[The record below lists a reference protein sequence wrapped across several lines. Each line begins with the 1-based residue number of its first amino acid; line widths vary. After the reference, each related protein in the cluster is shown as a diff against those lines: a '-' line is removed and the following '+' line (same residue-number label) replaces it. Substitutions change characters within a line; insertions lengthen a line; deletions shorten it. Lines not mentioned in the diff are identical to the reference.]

1 MENYKFLKK
10 IPHIKNARVFGASN
24 RS

>member
-1 MENYKFLKK
+1 MEEYKFFKK